1 MFCPYCHI
9 EYETHSPC
17 FCHPAPQRMAAAPEV
32 EKPVVPE
39 ERLPPTG
46 LDNPFWKP
54 EAPPPGLASTPPR
67 PPARPG
73 VSV

>member
-1 MFCPYCHI
+1 MFCPYCNV
-9 EYETHSPC
+9 EYETHAPC
-17 FCHPAPQRMAAAPEV
+17 FCHPVPLTMAAPEV

-54 EAPPPGLASTPPR
+54 EVSVPPALSSTPPQPR
-67 PPARPG
+67 TRPG